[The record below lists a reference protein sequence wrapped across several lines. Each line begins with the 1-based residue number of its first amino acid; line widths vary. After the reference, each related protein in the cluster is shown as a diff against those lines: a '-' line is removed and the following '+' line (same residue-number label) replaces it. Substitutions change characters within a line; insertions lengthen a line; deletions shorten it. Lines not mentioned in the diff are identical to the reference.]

1 MRSVHNLHNKLN
13 FQYYT
18 NGMVNMSLKNTFLLI
33 ILSVSFFA
41 VSCTSANKFSSSEDL
56 TVRVT
61 NDKTFALLPT
71 ADMDGVIDELQLFTG
86 SYSIKKFSLQSWV
99 QSDAEKI
106 SMTLMNSMGS
116 DMGTLVYDGKAVVL
130 DSPYFP
136 KQIKAS
142 YIVADFQFCFY
153 NAEKVKTELESCG
166 LRFDVES
173 KTGANESQSDVNA
186 SGAETIAP
194 YEIRCIY
201 DGDTLV
207 EEITKS
213 ADSVLLVNSLR
224 GYSYKLE
231 KEKE

>member
-41 VSCTSANKFSSSEDL
+41 VSCTSTNKFSSSEDL

-86 SYSIKKFSLQSWV
+86 SYSIRKFSLQSWV

-173 KTGANESQSDVNA
+173 KTGANESQSDVNV
-186 SGAETIAP
+186 SGAETIAS
-194 YEIRCIY
+194 YEIRRIY